1 MDIRLNGEACQT
13 EAKNLKMLLAQLDYG
28 DAVVATAVNGE
39 FVAEAQRADTE
50 ICDGDAVEIL
60 APMQGG

>member
-1 MDIRLNGEACQT
+1 MNIQLNGETCQT
-13 EAKNLKMLLAQLDYG
+13 EAKTLFLLLAQFDYG

-39 FVAEAQRADTE
+39 FVAEDQRE
-50 ICDGDAVEIL
+50 EIKICDGDAVEIL

>member
-1 MDIRLNGEACQT
+1 MNIQLNGETCQT
-13 EAKNLKMLLAQLDYG
+13 EAKTLDALLTQFDYG

-39 FVAEAQRADTE
+39 FVAEGQRGE
-50 ICDGDAVEIL
+50 VKLCDGDAVEIL

>member
-1 MDIRLNGEACQT
+1 MNIQLNGEACQT
-13 EAKNLKMLLAQLDYG
+13 EAKTLDLLLVQFEYG

-39 FVAEAQRADTE
+39 FVAEEQRRKIE

>member
-1 MDIRLNGEACQT
+1 MNIQLNGEACQT
-13 EAKNLKMLLAQLDYG
+13 EAKNLETLLEQFDYG

-39 FVAEAQRADTE
+39 FVAEAQRNAVK